1 MFDKVLVALDFSAH
15 SREILERIPEIPG
28 VKEVVLMHVVD
39 ATHPS
44 KKVSIHGPE
53 VGEARIRM
61 AEGREYLERHG
72 REGPVRAG
80 TRVDL
85 ITEGS
90 VAGRILAAAW
100 DLGAGLIVLGARG
113 TNPIEEILL
122 GSVSSSVLRQAGA
135 HVLVLRPGGG
145 GQAGGS
151 PPGTAP
157 GLFSRVLVPTDFST
171 PAGGVVALLRELRG
185 PGEILLLHVVS
196 HAESEAELSELVKDA
211 EARLSALRE
220 DLHATGTRVKVR
232 IRVGDPAEMILSVAR
247 EDGVSLIAMNAHGK
261 DRVPGHLIG
270 TTTFSVVKG
279 ARTPVLVF
287 RTVEKA

>member
-1 MFDKVLVALDFSAH
+1 MFDKVLVALDFSVH
-15 SREILERIPEIPG
+15 SREILERIPGIPG

-39 ATHPS
+39 ATRPS
-44 KKVSIHGPE
+44 GRVSINGPE
-53 VGEARIRM
+53 VEKARIRM
-61 AEGREYLERHG
+61 AEGREYLGHHG
-72 REGPVRAG
+72 REGPVHAV

-122 GSVSSSVLRQAGA
+122 GSVSSSVLRHAGA
-135 HVLVLRPGGG
+135 HVLVLRQGDGE
-145 GQAGGS
+145 QAGV
-151 PPGTAP
+151 TAP
-157 GLFSRVLVPTDFST
+157 GLFSRVLVPTDFSA
-171 PAGGVVALLRELRG
+171 PAGGVVDLLRGLG
-185 PGEILLLHVVS
+185 GTGEILLLHVVS
-196 HAESEAELSELVKDA
+196 HAESEAELAELVEDA
-211 EARLSALRE
+211 RTRLSALRA
-220 DLHATGTRVKVR
+220 DLRAAGTGGKIR

-279 ARTPVLVF
+279 AGTPVLVF
-287 RTVEKA
+287 RTVEKG

>member
-1 MFDKVLVALDFSAH
+1 MFDKVLVALDFSVH
-15 SREILERIPEIPG
+15 SREILERVPGIPG

-44 KKVSIHGPE
+44 GREQVHGPGVE
-53 VGEARIRM
+53 KARVRM
-61 AEGREYLERHG
+61 AEGKEYLEQHG
-72 REGPVRAG
+72 REGPVRVV
-80 TRVDL
+80 TRVDV

-113 TNPIEEILL
+113 ANPIGEILL
-122 GSVSSSVLRQAGA
+122 GSVSSWVLRHSGA
-135 HVLVLRPGGG
+135 HVLVLRPGDGV
-145 GQAGGS
+145 QAGG
-151 PPGTAP
+151 AAA
-157 GLFSRVLVPTDFST
+157 GLFSRVLVPTDFSA
-171 PAGGVVALLRELRG
+171 PAGGVVALLRGLG
-185 PGEILLLHVVS
+185 GTGEILLLHVVS
-196 HAESEAELSELVKDA
+196 HAESEAELQDLVKEA

-220 DLHATGTRVKVR
+220 DLRAAGTRVKIR
-232 IRVGDPAEMILSVAR
+232 TRVGDPAEMILSVAR

-261 DRVPGHLIG
+261 DRVPGHLLG

-279 ARTPVLVF
+279 ARTPVLVM